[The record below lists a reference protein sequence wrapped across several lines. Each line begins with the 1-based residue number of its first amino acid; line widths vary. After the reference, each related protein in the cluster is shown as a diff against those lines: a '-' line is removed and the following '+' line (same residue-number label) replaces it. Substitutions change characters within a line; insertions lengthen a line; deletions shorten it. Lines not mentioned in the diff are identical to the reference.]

1 MGTTA
6 AVTVPVAGGFGGLIV
21 APVVGPVIDL
31 SGPDMPLTTAIGTQ
45 DAPNGFQFSRPRI
58 VDPDLDTAAGPQA
71 GGKEKAELPSKK
83 FDLASDLV
91 SMSTIGN
98 YLNLSLQA
106 ETFVP
111 GALDI
116 VVRQL
121 NRRTSRGIEK
131 ATVAAITDASKV
143 IPLAD
148 SATAA
153 EVQAALF
160 AGAAAVFT
168 ATGRMP
174 TWIAVGPLGWARLG
188 ALTDLAGRP
197 IFPSLNPVNAVGT
210 ADIAGDLQ
218 IAGIRTIVTAGITD
232 EDIFMGNCDRVGALL
247 LPLPAALGDGA
258 VAARQA
264 ARRGGVARQL
274 QATDDRSR
282 TGQHSAG
289 GLRGD
294 RQDRRLTDDDRLLRR
309 VVSAELVRSAGRPG
323 DRSDGRHPGH
333 VDAGGINSAGDRRRA
348 AGRLRS
354 RLSGFGLDVRPVR
367 ADRHGRRCRQSD
379 VDGYG
384 MGRRSCSARR
394 SHEVHVEAAAE
405 ATPTSGREGLLM
417 AAPFPPAAPPWDG
430 DPMKLVEFAR
440 VRLNLAVDD
449 PDLPWLAQLADS
461 VVELIARYVDSP
473 ASVFDGGSVLP
484 SITTASVL
492 ALIDAYRRKD
502 ATFGI
507 IGAWSPDGV
516 ALRVSR
522 DWLDGVKA
530 SLQPHRVRFGVA

>member
-1 MGTTA
+1 MTVDSITQKLLDERDDIVARANGVKKTALEQSRDLSEGERQTLANFQTRVAELDTQLQFTTMSYELSEQTRDNLARMNAAPVYQGRDGNPWADATAGQVLWDYLHQHQDRDAANRIQSFTRTQTRAAEHMGTTA

-21 APVVGPVIDL
+21 APVVGPIIDL
-31 SGPDMPLTTAIGTQ
+31 SGPDMPLTSAIGTQ

-91 SMSTIGN
+91 TMSTVGN

-143 IPLAD
+143 IALAD

-197 IFPSLNPVNAVGT
+197 IFPSLNPVNAVGR
-210 ADIAGDLQ
+210 ADIGGDLQ

-232 EDIFMGNCDRVGALL
+232 EDIFMGNGLGLELYSYRYPLLSATEPALL
-247 LPLPAALGDGA
+247 GRQLAVAASLGSYKPPTTEAGPGGTPAALYEAIVKIGD
-258 VAARQA
+258 
-264 ARRGGVARQL
+264 
-274 QATDDRSR
+274 
-282 TGQHSAG
+282 
-289 GLRGD
+289 
-294 RQDRRLTDDDRLLRR
+294 
-309 VVSAELVRSAGRPG
+309 
-323 DRSDGRHPGH
+323 
-333 VDAGGINSAGDRRRA
+333 
-348 AGRLRS
+348 
-354 RLSGFGLDVRPVR
+354 
-367 ADRHGRRCRQSD
+367 
-379 VDGYG
+379 
-384 MGRRSCSARR
+384 
-394 SHEVHVEAAAE
+394 
-405 ATPTSGREGLLM
+405 
-417 AAPFPPAAPPWDG
+417 
-430 DPMKLVEFAR
+430 
-440 VRLNLAVDD
+440 
-449 PDLPWLAQLADS
+449 
-461 VVELIARYVDSP
+461 
-473 ASVFDGGSVLP
+473 
-484 SITTASVL
+484 
-492 ALIDAYRRKD
+492 
-502 ATFGI
+502 
-507 IGAWSPDGV
+507 
-516 ALRVSR
+516 
-522 DWLDGVKA
+522 
-530 SLQPHRVRFGVA
+530 

>member
-1 MGTTA
+1 MPDAITQKLLDERDDIVGRANGVKKTALEQSRDLTEGERTTLANFQTRVAELDTQLQFTTMSYELSEQTRDNLARMNAAPVQIRDGNPWEKATAGQVLWDYLHQHQDRDAANRIQAFARAQTRAAEHMGTTA

-58 VDPDLDTAAGPQA
+58 VDPNLNDAAGPQA

-91 SMSTIGN
+91 NMSTVGN

-131 ATVAAITDASKV
+131 ATVTAITDASKV
-143 IPLAD
+143 IALAD
-148 SATAA
+148 DATAA

-210 ADIAGDLQ
+210 ADIGGDLQ
-218 IAGIRTIVTAGITD
+218 IAGIRTIVTSGITD
-232 EDIFMGNCDRVGALL
+232 QDIFMGNGLGLELYSYRYPLL
-247 LPLPAALGDGA
+247 SATEPSLLGRQLA
-258 VAARQA
+258 VAASL
-264 ARRGGVARQL
+264 GSYKPP
-274 QATDDRSR
+274 T
-282 TGQHSAG
+282 TEAG
-289 GLRGD
+289 
-294 RQDRRLTDDDRLLRR
+294 
-309 VVSAELVRSAGRPG
+309 PG
-323 DRSDGRHPGH
+323 N
-333 VDAGGINSAGDRRRA
+333 V
-348 AGRLRS
+348 
-354 RLSGFGLDVRPVR
+354 
-367 ADRHGRRCRQSD
+367 
-379 VDGYG
+379 
-384 MGRRSCSARR
+384 
-394 SHEVHVEAAAE
+394 
-405 ATPTSGREGLLM
+405 
-417 AAPFPPAAPPWDG
+417 PPAAYEAIVKIG
-430 DPMKLVEFAR
+430 D
-440 VRLNLAVDD
+440 
-449 PDLPWLAQLADS
+449 
-461 VVELIARYVDSP
+461 
-473 ASVFDGGSVLP
+473 
-484 SITTASVL
+484 
-492 ALIDAYRRKD
+492 
-502 ATFGI
+502 
-507 IGAWSPDGV
+507 
-516 ALRVSR
+516 
-522 DWLDGVKA
+522 
-530 SLQPHRVRFGVA
+530 